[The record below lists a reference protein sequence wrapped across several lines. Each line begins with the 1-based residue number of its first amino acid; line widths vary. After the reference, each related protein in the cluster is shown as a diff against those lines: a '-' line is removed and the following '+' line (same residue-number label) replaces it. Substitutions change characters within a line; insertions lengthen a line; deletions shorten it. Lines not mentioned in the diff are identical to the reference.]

1 MGLEFWLIP
10 TLAIVIFAVAAFCVA
25 MKYIGGRGVRG
36 EGRTVLDKPV
46 PEDTRFRSD

>member
-10 TLAIVIFAVAAFCVA
+10 TLAILFLAVAAFCLM
-25 MKYIGGRGVRG
+25 MKYTGGRGVRG

-46 PEDTRFRSD
+46 PEDTRFKSD